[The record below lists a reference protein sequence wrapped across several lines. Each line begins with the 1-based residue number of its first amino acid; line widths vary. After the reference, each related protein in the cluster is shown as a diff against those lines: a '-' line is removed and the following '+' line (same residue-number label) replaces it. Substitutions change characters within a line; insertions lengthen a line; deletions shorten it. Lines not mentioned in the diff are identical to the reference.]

1 MTPRNP
7 NATVEIIVRLS
18 AEASD
23 PAGAPTA
30 GVLRTAADVGAT
42 LKPLHPGTSDP
53 DLVRYAAVRVPRSQ
67 ADRVLARL
75 MSSSG
80 VDAAYIKPT
89 GEAP

>member
-1 MTPRNP
+1 MTPRDP
-7 NATVEIIVRLS
+7 NATVEIIVQLS

-23 PAGAPTA
+23 PAGATAA
-30 GVLRTAADVGAT
+30 GVYRTATDAGAT

-53 DLVRYAAVRVPRSQ
+53 ELARYAAVRVPPNQ